1 MQGIF
6 LLGGLFSGGM
16 LFWCKDWIV
25 NFYTVSPAVKAM
37 AVDFMTV
44 LSVASIGSCY
54 EYPVEGRRSSP
65 AAASTKY
72 AAVVDNLFMWLF
84 TIPSAPHLS
93 AFVFQLPAGG
103 HLLPF

>member
-16 LFWCKDWIV
+16 LFLCKDWIV

-44 LSVASIGSCY
+44 LSVASIGSC
-54 EYPVEGRRSSP
+54 
-65 AAASTKY
+65 
-72 AAVVDNLFMWLF
+72 
-84 TIPSAPHLS
+84 
-93 AFVFQLPAGG
+93 
-103 HLLPF
+103 